1 MNNTALVI
9 MSAGMGSRYG
19 SQKQIEPVG
28 PNNECILDYSIYDAL
43 EAGFNKVV
51 FVIKEEFHQSFRETI
66 GKKIE
71 GITDTAYVFQKNEN
85 VPSGFRMSLERKK
98 PWGTA
103 HAVLSANKAV
113 DTPFAVINA
122 DDFYGK
128 STFRVLHDGLL
139 NLQDRNVYYNY
150 CMVGF
155 TLYNTL
161 SEHGQVARGICSV
174 NQDGYLNEIKER
186 TKIVKIGDNIKFTQ
200 DDKNWT
206 VIPSRSIV
214 SMNVWGFT
222 PSIFE
227 ELKVKFK
234 TFLECN
240 NTNLLT
246 DEFFIPSVVN
256 ELIKEKKA
264 KVQVLNSGEKWYG
277 ITYKEDKQN
286 VEKAIYNQIKQGIY
300 PEKLYEKNTLIW

>member
-9 MSAGMGSRYG
+9 MAAGMGSRYG

-43 EAGFNKVV
+43 ESGFNKVV
-51 FVIKEEFHQSFRETI
+51 FIIKEELYQYFREMI
-66 GKKIE
+66 GEKIE
-71 GITDTAYVFQKNEN
+71 CIADTAYVFQKIEDI
-85 VPSGFRMSLERKK
+85 PSGFRMKLEREK

-103 HAVLSANKAV
+103 HAVLSAIKAV

-128 STFRVLHDGLL
+128 STFTVLHDGLL
-139 NLQDRNVYYNY
+139 NLQDKNVYNNY

-155 TLYNTL
+155 TLENTL

-174 NQDGYLNEIKER
+174 NQDGYLNEIQER
-186 TKIVKIGDNIKFTQ
+186 TKIAKFGDVTKFIQ
-200 DDKNWT
+200 NDENWT

-240 NTNLLT
+240 YINLLT

-256 ELIKEKKA
+256 ELIREKKA
-264 KVQVLNSGEKWYG
+264 RVQVLNSGEKWYG

-286 VEKAIYNQIKQGIY
+286 VEKAIHNLIKHGIY
-300 PEKLYEKNTLIW
+300 PGKLWEGKMFI